1 MQTLRDFGKKLKGYI
16 LTKKKKPTEMKPIE
30 MKPIETENYG
40 FVIFGLGCSGDKR
53 KELPLK
59 DYNGKIRYKKI
70 FRKCYEHK
78 SIKPVLLTIG
88 DRSINP
94 FNFPHRNFSKE
105 IRDTKSRTK
114 TKSRKSLK
122 IKKDEDSIKQEK
134 ETESL
139 LQKVKKRLMR
149 NKDETKHVN
158 VYVFGHSYGGLILNR
173 LCEELQKIADTDPEF
188 KNILKIH
195 FKALAVNS
203 IYVTNS
209 TNITDINLINYMN
222 IGDVAIRLNRFEFG
236 FGWHIPSRDII
247 QSSPINSNMDI
258 KYIYIKEKKLV
269 WYENND
275 YEPVPD
281 NKPLSIIFGTS
292 DEWNR
297 HNSIMEI
304 IYTFFQTGENSPE

>member
-1 MQTLRDFGKKLKGYI
+1 MQTLKDFGKKLKRYV
-16 LTKKKKPTEMKPIE
+16 LTKKMKPIE
-30 MKPIETENYG
+30 MNPIKTENYG

-53 KELPLK
+53 KELPLE
-59 DYNGKIRYKKI
+59 DYNGEIKYKKI

-105 IRDTKSRTK
+105 IRDTKSITK
-114 TKSRKSLK
+114 TKSRKTLK

-149 NKDETKHVN
+149 NKDGTRDVN
-158 VYVFGHSYGGLILNR
+158 VYVAGHSYGGLILNR

-188 KNILKIH
+188 KNILKSH

-203 IYVTNS
+203 IYVTNAR
-209 TNITDINLINYMN
+209 NITDIDLINYMN

-236 FGWHIPSRDII
+236 FGWHIPSRDNILH
-247 QSSPINSNMDI
+247 SPINTNMNI
-258 KYIYIKEKKLV
+258 KYIYEKEKKLV

-275 YEPVPD
+275 YNPIPD
-281 NKPLSIIFGTS
+281 NKLFSFIIGTS

-297 HNSIMEI
+297 HNLIMKI
-304 IYTFFQTGENSPE
+304 ILTFFKIGENSPE